1 MNLVEDLKN
10 GVVTLGQLKSEY
22 GIIIKDYEDR
32 IVLNYNQIE
41 SPKSHP
47 YVVQSRGIILRKG
60 TFEILC
66 LPFDRFFNFGEVI
79 DHSEIIDFNKAECHQ
94 KVDGSLIKIYWD
106 GMKWCI
112 ATRGTAFAESTV
124 NGWDLT
130 FKDLVLKALDCAND
144 EEFQLR
150 CMFNLTFQTTYLFE
164 ITAMENRVVTV
175 YQGYTLW
182 WLATRHHK
190 GGYLSTPHSVERLGA
205 KFPERFTFGSIEEC
219 LNTAKSL
226 PDLQEGYVVYQDG
239 QPVCKIKS
247 PAYVAIHH
255 IRSEGLNPKRII
267 DILLTGELDEYLTYF
282 PEDKNHFKPYQEAID
297 KILRDVNEVWYSVK
311 HITDQKEFALLV
323 KDYKWSGML
332 FGAKRD
338 LANGLE
344 VDLNKSFFNQANSYL
359 QTLIKSE
366 VIIG

>member
-1 MNLVEDLKN
+1 MNLVQDLQN
-10 GVVTLGQLKSEY
+10 GVVTLDQLKLEY
-22 GIIIKDYEDR
+22 GIIVKDYEDR

-41 SPKSHP
+41 SPKAHP

-66 LPFDRFFNFGEVI
+66 LPFDRFFNFGEVV
-79 DHSEIIDFNKAECHQ
+79 DHSQIIDFNKAECHQ

-106 GMKWCI
+106 GLKWCI
-112 ATRGTAFAESTV
+112 ATRGTAFAEAPV

-130 FKDLVLKALDCAND
+130 FKDLVLKALDCEDDA
-144 EEFQLR
+144 EFQLR

-182 WLATRHHK
+182 WLATRHHD
-190 GGYLSTPHSVERLGA
+190 GNYLSTPHSVEGLGA
-205 KFPERFTFGSIEEC
+205 KFPERYTFGNIEEC

-255 IRSEGLNPKRII
+255 LRGEGLNPKRIAE
-267 DILLTGELDEYLTYF
+267 LVLTNEQDEYLKYF
-282 PEDKNHFKPYQEAID
+282 PEDKVYIQPYVDQLKKIYGEIVVVAIVCKD
-297 KILRDVNEVWYSVK
+297 IE
-311 HITDQKEFALLV
+311 DQKEFALKV
-323 KDYKWSGML
+323 KDLPYSGVLFQWKKDKTQDLRDIFNSQATTYKVKLLLSQM
-332 FGAKRD
+332 KD
-338 LANGLE
+338 
-344 VDLNKSFFNQANSYL
+344 
-359 QTLIKSE
+359 
-366 VIIG
+366 